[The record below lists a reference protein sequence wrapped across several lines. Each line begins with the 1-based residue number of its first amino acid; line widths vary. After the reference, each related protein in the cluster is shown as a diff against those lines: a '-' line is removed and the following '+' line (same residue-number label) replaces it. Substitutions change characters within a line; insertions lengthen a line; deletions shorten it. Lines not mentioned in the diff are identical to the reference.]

1 MAHQSN
7 ITVGG
12 HTVPVWEFDS
22 TAQQIDNVVAALG
35 AASTPQA
42 ALANLGAGVRPNL
55 LDNAYFVGGGT
66 GWGVFPINQRG
77 QTSYTSSSG
86 TPVQSIDR
94 WYIRDGAEI
103 TLLDTGVNVSL
114 QRGGRFA
121 QVIAQDLV
129 AGEVY
134 TVSLLIG
141 SIGSGEPINVYVQ
154 ENGGDYLS
162 PINSLISQNGLF
174 SQTFVC
180 PKTESYCI
188 IVTNSSQGTLE
199 FDLTAVKLDSGN
211 TQTLAYQKSDGL
223 WAMLPQNLSYQQELA
238 KCQAYLWV
246 PQQKNG
252 YTVLGVGHAE
262 NANIAWVTVV
272 PPVSMRTGGTPTVKI
287 SDVSAL
293 NLRGSSI
300 VTATG
305 VSVDQATNGTPIL
318 LRVEGTF
325 TPGEALDV
333 FLANSA
339 SIEFSREL

>member
-7 ITVGG
+7 ISVGG

-22 TAQQIDNVVAALG
+22 TAQQIDDAVAVLG
-35 AASTPQA
+35 AAGTPQGAIA
-42 ALANLGAGVRPNL
+42 ALGAGVRPNL

-66 GWGVFPINQRG
+66 GWGVFPVNQKGVLSGSVDRVFICDRWNQFG
-77 QTSYTSSSG
+77 SEWELTPDGVVMAKRSDADYWSFFQVIQTSMLSALVGEKLTASVLFDNSFVTSTQVLTDNVTAFLFANG
-86 TPVQSIDR
+86 ERI
-94 WYIRDGAEI
+94 E
-103 TLLDTGVNVSL
+103 VN
-114 QRGGRFA
+114 A
-121 QVIAQDLV
+121 
-129 AGEVY
+129 
-134 TVSLLIG
+134 
-141 SIGSGEPINVYVQ
+141 N
-154 ENGGDYLS
+154 NGGVQYYGG
-162 PINSLISQNGLF
+162 N
-174 SQTFVC
+174 
-180 PKTESYCI
+180 
-188 IVTNSSQGTLE
+188 VTRTVKAIKLE
-199 FDLTAVKLDSGN
+199 VGEG
-211 TQTLAYQKSDGL
+211 QTLAYQKADGK
-223 WAMLPQNLSYQQELA
+223 WAMLPQGLNYQQELA

-287 SDVSAL
+287 SDASAL

>member
-1 MAHQSN
+1 MANQSN

-35 AASTPQA
+35 APSTPQE
-42 ALANLGAGVRPNL
+42 ALAALGAGVRPNL

-66 GWGVFPINQRG
+66 GWGVFPVNQRG
-77 QTSYTSSSG
+77 QTSYANSSG
-86 TPVQSIDR
+86 APVQTIDR
-94 WYIRDGAEI
+94 WYIRDGSEI
-103 TLLDTGVNVSL
+103 RLLDTGVNVSL
-114 QRGGRFA
+114 QSGGRFA
-121 QVIAQDLV
+121 QIIDRDLV

-134 TVSLLIG
+134 TVSFLIG
-141 SIGSGEPINVYVQ
+141 NIESGGPINVYVQ

-180 PKTESYCI
+180 PKTESYLI
-188 IVTNSSQGTLE
+188 IFTNSSQSTLA
-199 FDLTAVKLDSGN
+199 FDLTAVKIELGD
-211 TQTLAYQKSDGL
+211 TQTLAYQKSDGT
-223 WAMLPQNLSYQQELA
+223 WAMLPQGLNYQQELA
-238 KCQAYLWV
+238 KCLAYLWV
-246 PQQKNG
+246 PQQQNG
-252 YTVLGVGHAE
+252 YTILGVGHAE
-262 NANIAWVTVV
+262 NTNIAWVTVV

-305 VSVDQATNGTPIL
+305 VSVDQAMNGTPIL
-318 LRVEGTF
+318 LRVVGTF
-325 TPGEALDV
+325 TPGDALDV
-333 FLANSA
+333 FLVNSA